1 MSLSKEDIK
10 AVVTCDF
17 ASEDVIPLL
26 ETVSWLPNS
35 VSTQIRA

>member
-10 AVVTCDF
+10 ALVACDF

-26 ETVSWLPNS
+26 EQNYCWLPNS
-35 VSTQIRA
+35 KV